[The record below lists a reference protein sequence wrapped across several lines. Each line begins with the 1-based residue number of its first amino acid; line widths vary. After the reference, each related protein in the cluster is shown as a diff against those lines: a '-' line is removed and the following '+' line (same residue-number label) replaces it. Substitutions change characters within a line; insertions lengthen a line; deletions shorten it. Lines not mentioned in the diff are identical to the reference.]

1 MYFFTKLSPY
11 KLNYMPYSIAFLGV
25 LMLLQYNKLPSSS
38 YIINNST
45 ADYWA
50 DGIVAVAVQ
59 YSWNND

>member
-1 MYFFTKLSPY
+1 MYFVTKLSPY

-45 ADYWA
+45 ADY
-50 DGIVAVAVQ
+50 
-59 YSWNND
+59 